1 MKGAYLMIN
10 VEREKVKVYGMG
22 PTVLTEFTVLTS
34 SLKNKIKE
42 LGVPEEDANWV
53 MTKAFMSG
61 MTAEALFEPVKE
73 GEDDE

>member
-1 MKGAYLMIN
+1 MIN

-22 PTVLTEFTVLTS
+22 PTVLSEYTVLTT
-34 SLKNKIKE
+34 SLKKQFVKMGI
-42 LGVPEEDANWV
+42 PEEKANEL
-53 MTKAFMSG
+53 MTQCFMSG